1 MDSKKCL
8 FDELMVHDNQNK
20 NIDQIIDQN
29 IVHINKDYINKVYK
43 ELLDYLN
50 TPVKKTNL
58 FIKLGN
64 DNKLNLNDIKKHLIE
79 MFTNYK

>member
-20 NIDQIIDQN
+20 NIDRIIDQN

>member
-1 MDSKKCL
+1 
-8 FDELMVHDNQNK
+8 MVHDNQNK
-20 NIDQIIDQN
+20 NIDRIIDQN

-50 TPVKKTNL
+50 TPVKKTNI

-64 DNKLNLNDIKKHLIE
+64 HNKLNLNSIKKHLIE

>member
-1 MDSKKCL
+1 
-8 FDELMVHDNQNK
+8 MVHDNQNK
-20 NIDQIIDQN
+20 NIDRIIDQN

-58 FIKLGN
+58 LMKLGN
-64 DNKLNLNDIKKHLIE
+64 DNKLNLNNIKKHLIE